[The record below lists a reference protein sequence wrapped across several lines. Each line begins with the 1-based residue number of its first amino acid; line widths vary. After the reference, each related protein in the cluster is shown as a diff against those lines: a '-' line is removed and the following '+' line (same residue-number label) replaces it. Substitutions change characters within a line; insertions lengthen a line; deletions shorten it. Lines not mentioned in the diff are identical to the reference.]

1 MLLALKDKTFSVEEP
16 KTIIWIYEMRVYVV
30 IEFKEFKQISLQH

>member
-16 KTIIWIYEMRVYVV
+16 KTITWIYEMRVYAV
-30 IEFKEFKQISLQH
+30 IEFKEPKQIS